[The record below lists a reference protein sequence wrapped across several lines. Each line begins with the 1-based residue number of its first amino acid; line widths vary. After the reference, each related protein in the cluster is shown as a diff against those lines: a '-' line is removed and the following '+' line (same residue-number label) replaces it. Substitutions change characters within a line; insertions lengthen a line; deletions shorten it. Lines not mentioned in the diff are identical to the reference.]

1 MAVNSGN
8 TIKAADYNSL
18 QSRISEILGNGSA
31 DFGYGQSVDS
41 SPVTPLTDK
50 TIPNGNSV
58 TQNQI
63 QNLLDDFD
71 TVNIHQNGEPID
83 INDYNIGD
91 IIGAD
96 ASADD
101 LQFDAS
107 GTRTFVNQD
116 TTKGV
121 NDFYDIIGSL
131 ETNRLSIANNQL
143 ASQTVINDASTRDW
157 SDTVDSEFT
166 VQFSSANERRYFFN
180 AGGRITIEGTVDLST
195 STGYSFA
202 RDSGWKDIIENP
214 GSIRFSAN
222 GTSQSASNSGISFP
236 DNAIGN
242 YQLTGSYQTIIR
254 KDASAGL
261 YSNSYWEI
269 QARENSPSEIE
280 FRVELVNR
288 GPESNIDAGDPGS
301 EPDGIREL
309 VTATINLTYGF
320 EKADEAVVVSIPT
333 FNSTNTFDPNQ
344 NELFI
349 ATPSNQS
356 PSNNQSVPTNTGVEL
371 LSSQFTP
378 VNDTDNHE
386 KSQWILR
393 RLSDN
398 EILVND
404 ETTTQLTGYLLDS
417 TLFDDVRGS
426 SADYE
431 WQVRYKGENTD
442 WTPWSSATTFVTSIF
457 AGFNIVLENSVRD
470 YDLRLAIVND
480 FNWNETQRLQGTL
493 TIAEGTVV
501 GATSTDDTALEVS
514 NFPTGSIITI
524 QNNGRITG
532 AGGDGA
538 DAFSTSPSAGESGGP
553 ALTVS
558 SAEITMQNGNGII
571 AGGGGGGGAGYDTE
585 TYREFEDGNDA
596 DGTQITKDY
605 YASGGG
611 GAGDIFG
618 QGGGT
623 TSGSSGSNIV
633 SGFGESGSLTS
644 GGSGSTATGG
654 VTATGGAG
662 GNPGEPGQPGS
673 SSSGGSVGN
682 AITGIAN
689 ITFAS
694 GEANVQG
701 PTS

>member
-8 TIKAADYNSL
+8 TIKANDYNSL
-18 QSRISEILGNGSA
+18 QSRILQILGNGSA
-31 DFGYGQSVDS
+31 DFGYGQAVQS
-41 SPVTPLTDK
+41 SQVNPLTDI
-50 TIPNGNSV
+50 TALDGDSV
-58 TQNQI
+58 TQDQI
-63 QNLLDDFD
+63 QNLLDDFN
-71 TVNIHQNGEPID
+71 TVHTHQNGEPIN
-83 INDYNIGD
+83 INNYNIGD

-101 LQFDAS
+101 LQFDES
-107 GTRTFVNQD
+107 GTRTFINQD
-116 TTKGV
+116 TSKGV
-121 NDFYDIIGSL
+121 NDFYNIIGAL
-131 ETNRLSIANNQL
+131 ETNRLTIANNQI
-143 ASQTVINDASTRDW
+143 ASQTVINDESTRDW
-157 SDTVDSEFT
+157 SDSVDSEFT
-166 VQFSSANERRYFFN
+166 VQFSSTNERRHFFN
-180 AGGRITIEGTVDLST
+180 AGGRITFEGTVDLST
-195 STGYSFA
+195 STGDSFS

-214 GSIRFSAN
+214 GVIIFDAN
-222 GTSQSASNSGISFP
+222 GTVQTGSNNGISFP

-242 YQLTGSYQTIIR
+242 YQLISTYQTIIR

-288 GPESNIDAGDPGS
+288 GPESNPDAGDLGS
-301 EPDGIREL
+301 QPDGIREL
-309 VTATINLTYGF
+309 VTANINLAYGF
-320 EKADEAVVVSIPT
+320 EKADQAVVVPIPT
-333 FNSTNTFDPNQ
+333 FNSTNTFDPNE

-356 PSNNQSVPTNTGVEL
+356 PSNNQSVFTNTGVQL

-378 VNDTDNHE
+378 VNDSDTHE

-398 EILVND
+398 EILIND
-404 ETTTQLTGYLLDS
+404 ETDTQLTGYFIDS
-417 TLFDDVRGS
+417 TIFDDVRGS

-457 AGFNIVLENSVRD
+457 AGFNIVIDSDVRD
-470 YDLRLAIVND
+470 YDLRLAIVD
-480 FNWNETQRLQGTL
+480 GFNWNENQLLQGTL

-501 GATSTDDTALEVS
+501 GATSTNNTALEAS
-514 NFPTGSIITI
+514 NFPTGSVITI

-538 DAFSTSPSAGESGGP
+538 DGFSTSPAAGRPGGP
-553 ALTVS
+553 ALTVN
-558 SAEITMQNGNGII
+558 SAEITIQNGNGVI
-571 AGGGGGGGAGYDTE
+571 AGGAGGGGAGYATE
-585 TYREFEDGNDA
+585 TYTEFEDDEDP
-596 DGTQITKDY
+596 DGTGITKDY

-611 GAGDIFG
+611 GSGDIFG

-633 SGFGESGSLTS
+633 SGFGESGSLTT
-644 GGSGSTATGG
+644 GGAGSTASGG
-654 VTATGGAG
+654 VTASGGAG

-673 SSSGGSVGN
+673 SSSGGSAGN

-694 GEANVQG
+694 GEGNVQG